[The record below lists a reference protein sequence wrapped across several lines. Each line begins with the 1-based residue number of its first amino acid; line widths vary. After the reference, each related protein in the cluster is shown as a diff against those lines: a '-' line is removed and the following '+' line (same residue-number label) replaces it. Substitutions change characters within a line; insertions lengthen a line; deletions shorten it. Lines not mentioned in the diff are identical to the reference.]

1 MFIIILAPGWRNW
14 QTRMVEGHVGLIPC
28 GFKSR
33 PRHILIRLNLTFEPY
48 KIKVVEPI
56 FFTTKEE
63 RKKILEEV
71 GYNIFK
77 IPSNKITIDLL
88 TDSGTNAMSEHQWS
102 KIMEA
107 DESYAGAESFERF
120 YEAVKEFT
128 GMEYV
133 LPCHQGRG
141 AERILAEYF
150 SKKVKNPMVPSNT
163 HFDTT
168 KANLNYKG
176 AETIDFITEEALD
189 PEKYFP
195 FKGNMN
201 LENLNRFLKKYHKR
215 TPVVFLVLTNNSMA
229 GQPVSLRNVRET
241 KEICEKYKV
250 SLWLDISRI
259 AENAYFIKKN
269 EEKNKSIKKIIREI
283 ISYADGCYMSSKKDG
298 MCNIGGFIALRDKE
312 MFEELSM
319 YLILW
324 EGFPT
329 YGGLSG
335 RDLEAVA
342 QGLKEVTDE
351 KYLEFRIKQVEFLG
365 EELSKRGIPIYKPVG
380 GHAVYVIAEKIFDH
394 IKKENFPGQVF
405 TISLYLEGGIRTCE
419 IGSIMHGKDAKFEF
433 VRFAIPRRVYTESH
447 LRYVAEISKL
457 VLENKNKWKGVKLL
471 KESPYLRHFT
481 AEFVLL

>member
-1 MFIIILAPGWRNW
+1 MTF
-14 QTRMVEGHVGLIPC
+14 
-28 GFKSR
+28 F
-33 PRHILIRLNLTFEPY
+33 FEPY

-56 FFTTKEE
+56 FFTSKRE
-63 RKKILEEV
+63 RKKILEKAF
-71 GYNIFK
+71 YNIFK
-77 IPSNKITIDLL
+77 IPANKITIDLL

-120 YEAVKEFT
+120 CEEVKSFT
-128 GMEYV
+128 GMDYV

-150 SKKVKNPMVPSNT
+150 SKKIKNPIVPSNT

-168 KANLNYKG
+168 RANLNYIG
-176 AETIDFITEEALD
+176 AETPDFVINEALD

-201 LENLNRFLKKYHKR
+201 TDNLKIFLKKYHKR
-215 TPVVFLVLTNNSMA
+215 VPAVFLVLTNNSMA
-229 GQPVSLRNVRET
+229 GQPVSFQNVKET
-241 KEICEKYKV
+241 REICEKFGIP
-250 SLWLDISRI
+250 LFLDISRI
-259 AENAYFIKKN
+259 AENAYFIKKR

-283 ISYADGCYMSSKKDG
+283 ISYSDLCYMSAKKDG
-298 MCNIGGFIALRDKE
+298 ISNIGGFIAVRDKKLY
-312 MFEELSM
+312 EELSM

-342 QGLKEVTDE
+342 QGLKEATDE
-351 KYLEFRIKQVEFLG
+351 KYLEFRIKEVEFLG
-365 EELSKRGIPIYKPVG
+365 EELSKRGVPVYKPTG
-380 GHAVYVIAEKIFDH
+380 GHAVYVLAERVFDH
-394 IKKENFPGQVF
+394 IKRENFPGQVF
-405 TISLYLEGGIRTCE
+405 SIALYLEGGIRVCE
-419 IGSIMHGKDAKFEF
+419 IGSLMHGKDAKFEF
-433 VRFAIPRRVYTESH
+433 VRYAIPRRVYTESH
-447 LRYVAEISKL
+447 LRYVAEISKV
-457 VLENKNKWKGVKLL
+457 VLENKNKWKGVKLI
-471 KESPYLRHFT
+471 KESPYLRHFS